1 MFEVVNVWGGDCL
14 GGERLTILSGN
25 LLYLHMMM
33 IKLMLMV
40 MIFMLIVMMIML
52 AIMMITMRCGVSPFG
67 YARKAIWQQFR

>member
-40 MIFMLIVMMIML
+40 IIILL
-52 AIMMITMRCGVSPFG
+52 GIMMITMQWCGVSPFG
-67 YARKAIWQQFR
+67 YARKAIWRQFR